1 MSVFLWLV
9 NNKSIKIANFE
20 PSKLVPISNNLLLQV
35 YYLVSYVLFKNVVL
49 MKRLFLL
56 YSFLLVIIAAIAQ
69 SVPAITQVVN
79 GQTLTQTVPTDSV
92 KAKTEKLKSK
102 HGKHRKFIQAADT
115 LSASDYMLSIERV
128 NDNLNSIRDSVKLG
142 FEIVNM
148 GRRLDYITKDINRI
162 RQNIRD
168 RHSVINIRN
177 LYLYQS
183 FASELDE
190 ENDRIQARL
199 NKIYK
204 KVYHSKLRMKKV
216 LNDSVFRALYA
227 DSTLRNTFDNKLV
240 RLERKWTRT
249 DSITKLNVDSLNALK
264 VKASDNSMTLS
275 NMLNMMDTR
284 LDKAGQQL
292 FGQEVNYLWQPPKPD
307 SIANDSTKK
316 TSSFLGSEQKAIGYY
331 ISQTWGKRITI
342 LLLGILLFLWLFLK
356 RKLLKNIL
364 IKKESFEFLHLQY
377 LNAHPVLSILLLLLC
392 LMPFFDAY
400 APTSY
405 IAIEYFLL
413 LAVSS
418 SILLQREDRTFRL
431 NWLALLAV
439 LLVNMLTYLLAEPT
453 FLARVCMLVIQAVII
468 IFSIRFYKKLD
479 KQRPYYSWIR
489 IAAIISATLSV
500 FSILFNVFGRFSLS
514 GIVGISG
521 IIALTQVIVL
531 TVFVEIIIEIILV
544 QLQGSRLK
552 KGIDKAFDAS
562 LVVKKIKIPLV
573 ILAVIIWLIML
584 TSNLNIYHSLSQN
597 VVDMLTSTRTIGS
610 ISFQLISV
618 ILFFAIIW
626 LAHILQRLISF
637 LFGETGMEPEDLA
650 PVTKGQHSRLLITRL
665 LVLIGGYLLAIAAS
679 GLPIDKLTFLLG
691 ALGVGIGM
699 GLQAIVNNFV
709 SGIILIFDGS
719 LQIGDEIEVSG
730 QAGKVKEIGLR
741 ASTLNTADGAEVI
754 IPNGSI
760 LSQNIVNWTYSNDQ
774 KRVTLAFSLS
784 GEELDANVIN
794 EVINDTMKV
803 IPSVIAHRKPV
814 ILYTKVTPES
824 CSLTIRFWSTISKV
838 DQVKSEMMLQL
849 STAFAAKKIGF
860 E

>member
-1 MSVFLWLV
+1 
-9 NNKSIKIANFE
+9 
-20 PSKLVPISNNLLLQV
+20 
-35 YYLVSYVLFKNVVL
+35 
-49 MKRLFLL
+49 MKRLFIF
-56 YSFLLVIIAAIAQ
+56 YSFLLLVIAATAQ
-69 SVPAITQVVN
+69 STPAATPAIANQQPGN
-79 GQTLTQTVPTDSV
+79 QTTPTDSV
-92 KAKTEKLKSK
+92 NVKTEKSKIK

-128 NDNLNSIRDSVKLG
+128 NDNLNSIRDSAKLG
-142 FEIVNM
+142 FEVVNI
-148 GRRLDYITKDINRI
+148 GRRLDYITKNINRI
-162 RQNIRD
+162 RQNVRD

-183 FASELDE
+183 FASTLDD

-199 NKIYK
+199 NKIYS

-216 LNDSVFRALYA
+216 LSDSIFRALYA

-249 DSITKLNVDSLNALK
+249 DSITKSNVDSLNALK
-264 VKASDNSMTLS
+264 VKVSDNSMNLS
-275 NMLNMMDTR
+275 NMLNTMDAR
-284 LDKAGQQL
+284 LDKAGQHL
-292 FGQEVNYLWQPPKPD
+292 FGQEVNYLWQPAKPD
-307 SIANDSTKK
+307 SITNDSTKK
-316 TSSFLGSEQKAIGYY
+316 TLSLMGSEQKAIGYY
-331 ISQTWGKRITI
+331 ISQTWGNRITI

-356 RKLLKNIL
+356 RKLLKAIRT
-364 IKKESFEFLHLQY
+364 KKESFEFLHLQY

-405 IAIEYFLL
+405 IAIEYLL
-413 LAVSS
+413 LLVVSFY
-418 SILLQREDRTFRL
+418 ILFQRENRTFRL
-431 NWLALLAV
+431 NWLTLLAV
-439 LLVNMLTYLLAEPT
+439 LAADMLTYLFAEPT
-453 FLARVCMLVIQAVII
+453 LITRLWMLVIQAGII
-468 IFSIRFYKKLD
+468 FFSIRFYKKLN
-479 KQRPYYSWIR
+479 KQRPYYIWIKTST
-489 IAAIISATLSV
+489 ILSV
-500 FSILFNVFGRFSLS
+500 VLSVLSIIFNIIGRFSLS
-514 GIVGISG
+514 GILGISG
-521 IIALTQVIVL
+521 IIALNQVIAL
-531 TVFVEIIIEIILV
+531 TIFIEIIVEIILV
-544 QLQGSRLK
+544 QLQSSRLK
-552 KGIDKAFDAS
+552 KGIDKAFDGS
-562 LVVKKIKIPLV
+562 PVIKKIKVPLV

-584 TSNLNIYHSLSQN
+584 TSNLNIYHSMSRD
-597 VVDMLTSTRTIGS
+597 VVDILTSTRTIGS

-637 LFGETGMEPEDLA
+637 LFGETGMETEDLTPA
-650 PVTKGQHSRLLITRL
+650 TKGQHSRLLITRL

-719 LQIGDEIEVSG
+719 LQIGDEIEVNG

-760 LSQNIVNWTYSNDQ
+760 LSQNIVNWTFSNDQ
-774 KRVTLAFSLS
+774 KRIMLTFSLT
-784 GEELDANVIN
+784 GTELDANVIN
-794 EVINDTMKV
+794 EVINDTMKI
-803 IPSVIAHRKPV
+803 IPNVIAHRKPV

-824 CSLTIRFWSTISKV
+824 YSLTIRFWSTISKV
-838 DQVKSEMMLQL
+838 DQVKSEALIQL
-849 STAFAAKKIGF
+849 SAAFAARKIGF